1 MKNEEMIIKTLDR
14 HENDINELK
23 DNYHKLDV
31 NIIKNKDELEKL
43 IYNAISEANK
53 PLYSLLEG
61 YNKRITELE
70 NKEAVL
76 ALKEKKATKK
86 FIWGIILYST
96 IANLPYIIGWLADL
110 LSKGIKVVIK

>member
-14 HENDINELK
+14 HEKDISDLK
-23 DNYHKLDV
+23 EKTHQLDT

-53 PLYSLLEG
+53 PLYTLLEG

-70 NKEAVL
+70 NKEAQL
-76 ALKEKKATKK
+76 ALKEKKATRK
-86 FIWGIILYST
+86 FIWAILLYST
-96 IANLPYIIGWLADL
+96 VANLPYIVGWLADL
-110 LSKGIKVVIK
+110 LSKGFKVVIK